1 MRLASREKRILGAK
15 VCRSSPPIT
24 HHMFADDC
32 ILFGEVSDKG
42 IMVLKDIF
50 REYESCSGQCVNFEK
65 SIFLVEM

>member
-1 MRLASREKRILGAK
+1 
-15 VCRSSPPIT
+15 
-24 HHMFADDC
+24 MFADDC